1 MILMKKILK
10 KIQAKKKSGEEN
22 ADGKNE
28 NFSTYIKKW

>member
-10 KIQAKKKSGEEN
+10 KIQTKKKSGEEN

-28 NFSTYIKKW
+28 NFLHI